1 MSRLF
6 IELHLDE
13 DTDVL
18 IADLVR
24 SRGFK
29 VTTAQ
34 EAGQIGKQDDE
45 QLAYALSQ
53 RSALLTHNHVH
64 FEALARE
71 YLRPERSIMV
81 LSSQCVV
88 QPMK

>member
-6 IELHLDE
+6 IELYLDE

-34 EAGQIGKQDDE
+34 EAGQIGKE
-45 QLAYALSQ
+45 REKAL
-53 RSALLTHNHVH
+53 R
-64 FEALARE
+64 
-71 YLRPERSIMV
+71 
-81 LSSQCVV
+81 
-88 QPMK
+88 